1 MLSGKWMKELHPCNM
16 WNLGSIWLSLHG
28 QAIFSHGKNLLH
40 SPIGVWLRRVL
51 VALAHAGT
59 ISPICSGHSPPLGSD
74 GWQMPASTVQI
85 TQVSRIPLFIG
96 HKWKSNYS
104 WVYSFLVCTGNRRP
118 GRVPQ
123 SKRVGWP
130 RNELW
135 GQYPSLATDTSY
147 LVEWQSNGRT
157 QCKYDQK
164 MNSNGPYAWASRLQ

>member
-1 MLSGKWMKELHPCNM
+1 MNERITPVQYVKSGFDLTLTTWT
-16 WNLGSIWLSLHG
+16 SL
-28 QAIFSHGKNLLH
+28 GKNLLH

-59 ISPICSGHSPPLGSD
+59 ISPICSGYSPPLGSD

-85 TQVSRIPLFIG
+85 TQVSRISLFIG